1 MYKGPGAEM
10 DLNVVGWREEHDGW
24 DLVTDEREVQAKA
37 GEIGRD
43 LTMRILSRILT
54 FKLNKKQ

>member
-1 MYKGPGAEM
+1 MCKGPGEGM

-37 GEIGRD
+37 GEVGRD
-43 LTMRILSRILT
+43 LTMRICHGFGLLS
-54 FKLNKKQ
+54 

>member
-1 MYKGPGAEM
+1 MCKGPGAGM

-37 GEIGRD
+37 GEVGRD
-43 LTMRILSRILT
+43 LTMQIWSWIWT